1 MIEKSQGDEVA
12 KPSTTVPAT
21 VEKVIQP
28 PDPKQP
34 EKAEIVLHEGD
45 PLYREIRIENKLS
58 DEAGE
63 EVGLK
68 PGAEVDVIVAADA
81 KDTVKKHDKP

>member
-1 MIEKSQGDEVA
+1 MSEKSQGDEVA
-12 KPSTTVPAT
+12 KPSTTVPGT
-21 VEKVIQP
+21 VKKIIQP
-28 PDPKQP
+28 PDPKEP